1 MPRTAASGI
10 LRKLSISPRYPR
22 GLHSSHKATARWLGR
37 LGLGLALL
45 AGGCQGSAPPA
56 APAMRTSGCPRCG
69 GAVRIGALPR
79 GDLDECSGVVAGAV
93 HADALYLHNDS
104 GDRPRFF
111 AIGHDGALRGE
122 LEVAGATAVDWEG
135 AARGPCGAGGGSCL
149 FFGDIGDNDRERDGY
164 ALYEVREPDALGG
177 AKRAVAAERIALAYP
192 DGSNNAETLLVHP
205 VTGAI
210 TVVTK
215 VKKKKDSAG
224 IYELAARPAAGQ
236 AATLAAAGS
245 IAAPVGSRLFTGG
258 DVHPGGAGVLLRT
271 YSHVFF
277 YPMAP
282 GQSVAQA
289 LAGPACEMPAAD
301 EDQGEA
307 IAWLPGGWDYVT
319 IGEGDEAPI
328 HRVSCQ
334 AP

>member
-1 MPRTAASGI
+1 M
-10 LRKLSISPRYPR
+10 
-22 GLHSSHKATARWLGR
+22 HSSRKATARWLSR
-37 LGLGLALL
+37 LGLAAALL
-45 AGGCQGSAPPA
+45 AAGCRGSGPGPA
-56 APAMRTSGCPRCG
+56 GAAAAAVRTAGCPRCG

-79 GDLDECSGVVAGAV
+79 GDADECSGVVAGAV
-93 HADALYLHNDS
+93 HPGTLYLHNDS

-111 AIGHDGALRGE
+111 AIGLDGAPRGE
-122 LEVAGATAVDWEG
+122 IEVAGARAVDWEG

-149 FFGDIGDNDRERDGY
+149 LFGDIGDNDRERDRY
-164 ALYEVREPDALGG
+164 ALYEVREPAALGG
-177 AKRAVAAERIALAYP
+177 ARRAVAAEAISLAYP
-192 DGSNNAETLLVHP
+192 DGSHNAETLLVHP

-224 IYELAARPAAGQ
+224 IYELSTRPAAGQ
-236 AATLAAAGS
+236 TATLVGAGS
-245 IAAPVGSRLFTGG
+245 IAAPVGSRSFTGG
-258 DVHPGGAGVLLRT
+258 DVRADGAGVLLRT

-282 GQSVAQA
+282 DQTVAQA
-289 LAGPACEMPAAD
+289 LAGPPCDMPAAD